1 MSRFVYFDF
10 RGEFPRSISFPGSPV
25 RYRYIVEVSK
35 KDCDGGGRDP
45 AELRRVARSLLHMS
59 LGEEQTKIVD
69 SSPEQ
74 SEVEQGHS
82 IELQRGKFTR
92 PLMGRSTE
100 LSEGWMCGNKPRA
113 MTCRA

>member
-10 RGEFPRSISFPGSPV
+10 RGEFPRSISFSGPPV

-59 LGEEQTKIVD
+59 LGEEKTKIVD

-74 SEVEQGHS
+74 SEVEQGHFDRITKGEIYS
-82 IELQRGKFTR
+82 TFDGSVYRVVRG
-92 PLMGRSTE
+92 LDVWE
-100 LSEGWMCGNKPRA
+100 
-113 MTCRA
+113 